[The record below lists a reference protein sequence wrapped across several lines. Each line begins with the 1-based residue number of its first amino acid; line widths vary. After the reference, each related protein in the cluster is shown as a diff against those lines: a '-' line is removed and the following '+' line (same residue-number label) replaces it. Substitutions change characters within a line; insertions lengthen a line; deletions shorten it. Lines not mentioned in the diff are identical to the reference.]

1 MTAEEG
7 MREVVLAPS
16 ALEEMNSFHPEA
28 EEKAAI
34 KNVLGLLRSGS
45 PGYEIAFYLPRTF
58 RVDVGR
64 FRIHYSIGE
73 RAEVSYIGVY

>member
-1 MTAEEG
+1 MTAEKEV
-7 MREVVLAPS
+7 REVVLAPS
-16 ALEEMNSFHPEA
+16 TLEEMNSFHPA
-28 EEKAAI
+28 PEEKAAI
-34 KNVLGLLRSGS
+34 KNVLSLLKSDS
-45 PGYEIAFYLPRTF
+45 PGYEIAFYLPKTF